1 MIIYEEEN
9 NLWLKIVTGR
19 RVIKISNK
27 KRLYPRLID
36 DKVFKAVFCRPGNE
50 HLLKELTERL
60 LDISLEEIKI
70 ISPELTKDNIYEKS
84 KYLDVLFTS
93 GRMYFNYEVF
103 SVYYPGMDNRG
114 FSYIATVYSKALKQ
128 GEEYKKMPIVTQ
140 INLIA
145 GAGSK
150 KPPKGLDKVVN
161 VRTGTTRVN
170 NLFIIDINLDI
181 ICDSCYNEDGRYNFL
196 KIFMASKEELEQL
209 TKEGDSFMKEIKKK
223 MDELSSDNFFENFIS
238 VEEDE
243 RKIRNTYYT
252 NGFFENFI
260 SVEEDER
267 KIRNTY
273 YTNGIEEGEERGKE
287 NALIETAKN
296 LLKYG
301 MPINDIVKNTGLSK
315 KKIKFLQ

>member
-1 MIIYEEEN
+1 M
-9 NLWLKIVTGR
+9 
-19 RVIKISNK
+19 IKISNK
-27 KRLYPRLID
+27 KRPYPRLID
-36 DKVFKAVFCRPGNE
+36 DKVFKVVFCRPGNE

-60 LDISLEEIKI
+60 LDISLEEIEI

-114 FSYIATVYSKALKQ
+114 FSYMRAVYSKALKQ

-161 VRTGTTRVN
+161 VRTGTARVN

-252 NGFFENFI
+252 NG
-260 SVEEDER
+260 
-267 KIRNTY
+267 
-273 YTNGIEEGEERGKE
+273 EERGKE

-315 KKIKFLQ
+315 QKIKSLQ

>member
-114 FSYIATVYSKALKQ
+114 FSYMRAVYSKALKQ

-170 NLFIIDINLDI
+170 
-181 ICDSCYNEDGRYNFL
+181 
-196 KIFMASKEELEQL
+196 
-209 TKEGDSFMKEIKKK
+209 T
-223 MDELSSDNFFENFIS
+223 LSI
-238 VEEDE
+238 
-243 RKIRNTYYT
+243 
-252 NGFFENFI
+252 
-260 SVEEDER
+260 
-267 KIRNTY
+267 
-273 YTNGIEEGEERGKE
+273 
-287 NALIETAKN
+287 
-296 LLKYG
+296 
-301 MPINDIVKNTGLSK
+301 
-315 KKIKFLQ
+315 